1 MSGLVRFGVSIEENL
16 LAEFDRAIEKQG
28 YANRSEAIRD
38 LIRDRLVDL
47 QWEAGS
53 EEAVA
58 TVTLVFDHGMRE
70 LAEKLDHL
78 QHHEFEVIVS
88 STHVH
93 LDEQSCLEVL
103 ILRGPAE
110 RLRRIAEKL
119 ISVRGVRHGKLVM
132 TATGELFKTK

>member
-16 LAEFDRAIEKQG
+16 LSEFDRAIEKQG

-47 QWEAGS
+47 RWEAGS

-58 TVTLVFDHGMRE
+58 TVTLVFDHEMRE

-78 QHHEFEVIVS
+78 QHDEFRVIVS

-93 LDEQSCLEVL
+93 LDEHNCLEVL

-132 TATGELFKTK
+132 TAAELFEKK